1 MDVVPGL
8 AYYAKAA
15 EILGDQADGNDLVHA
30 QMFLLAGLYKGQLA
44 RVKESMSWITMAG
57 RVVQILLD
65 RYKLYNLQYWGAFG
79 DVRRQH
85 EIGQKTIKDKRQ
97 SMIVLAAWTCLQL
110 ESDILAELRLPS
122 SGIQDKEN
130 LLLMPHN
137 VNDDEDLHAYGEL
150 QTQTDDNVLFFYTA
164 QMFLRKRLNSVH
176 REMYG
181 RECRELDLASVQEI
195 LLGHEYVLET
205 WRKGLPRDLNWQDT
219 DAPPSD
225 ILSARLRA
233 KYWGAR

>member
-1 MDVVPGL
+1 
-8 AYYAKAA
+8 
-15 EILGDQADGNDLVHA
+15 
-30 QMFLLAGLYKGQLA
+30 
-44 RVKESMSWITMAG
+44 
-57 RVVQILLD
+57 VQILLD
-65 RYKLYNLQYWGAFG
+65 KYKLYNAQYWGAFS

-85 EIGQKTIKDKRQ
+85 EIGQKTIKDKRR

-122 SGIQDKEN
+122 SGIQGVEN
-130 LLLMPHN
+130 LLLMPQN
-137 VNDDEDLHAYGEL
+137 VYDDEDLHAYGDL
-150 QTQTDDNVLFFYTA
+150 HDQTDDNVLFFYTA
-164 QMFLRKRLNSVH
+164 QMFLRKRLNIVH

-181 RECRELDLASVQEI
+181 PECRGLPLASVQQI

-205 WRKGLPRDLNWQDT
+205 WRQGLPADLTWQDT